1 MCMDMWTDRVC
12 KHCYRHE
19 TVAIESRSRVHVRA
33 YAHKRERPD
42 HTHRRTCTAG
52 HGANT
57 DGHAHTDA
65 DGHAQKDVYRRA
77 QPRVRASAFMC
88 VAWRGV
94 HELARAARVR
104 EEGAH
109 TRAWTRARTVCIPG
123 CWVVCTPSAG
133 TNRVWSH
140 DIVRKCL
147 CTFPFTCLAILN
159 RPAHVCTSI
168 YACVERPSQVQRVR
182 DTQQEPDWGDQ
193 ASDRVTKV
201 PTQGVEARLNV
212 HAADRPQM
220 LHATDSAGAA
230 DVRRTD
236 LLPFKVT
243 WFAAVEINQRAH

>member
-1 MCMDMWTDRVC
+1 MRRSSVHSHVYRSCVWTCGQIVCANIATDTRPSPLRVDLACTCARTRTNTNAQATRTEGHAPLGIVQIQTDMHIRTPTDM
-12 KHCYRHE
+12 
-19 TVAIESRSRVHVRA
+19 
-33 YAHKRERPD
+33 
-42 HTHRRTCTAG
+42 HRRTCTG
-52 HGANT
+52 G
-57 DGHAHTDA
+57 
-65 DGHAQKDVYRRA
+65 RSRA
-77 QPRVRASAFMC
+77 CARMRSC
-88 VAWRGV
+88 AWRGV
-94 HELARAARVR
+94 HERARAARVR
-104 EEGAH
+104 EEGAQ
-109 TRAWTRARTVCIPG
+109 TRACTRARTVCIPG

-133 TNRVWSH
+133 TNRVWFH
-140 DIVRKCL
+140 DIVRECL

-230 DVRRTD
+230 DVRRQTCC
-236 LLPFKVT
+236 
-243 WFAAVEINQRAH
+243 RSR